1 MERVLLTKSQDKQ
14 SPSPYKYQIIMFR
27 SLLRMKM
34 HFNWTDNKTM
44 ELVTAL
50 RVVLGRRAVECGLR
64 NTIREINTTL
74 ADFFTVKIV
83 PTIRKKGDEE
93 KIEHRPYIFAR
104 DVQALIHVL
113 IDAREI
119 DPDQH
124 DVLLGAD
131 DGQQSLKVGLSPR
144 YNRGQKK

>member
-1 MERVLLTKSQDKQ
+1 
-14 SPSPYKYQIIMFR
+14 
-27 SLLRMKM
+27 M

-83 PTIRKKGDEE
+83 PTVRKKGDEE